1 MTIYNGLIQR
11 GLLEFLKLMMGIP
24 QYQPLSKKAFS
35 LDEPSTQLNELVFM
49 RNPITFPKIYS
60 EINPPQIPK
69 EQSKPNAR
77 IKSTDFKTAWTL
89 LHMASNKLFTLKRN
103 EKIPNWIVFW
113 KLTSLKVS
121 APIST
126 GNCRTIPAYTMMLNL
141 KKILSWN
148 WLTCIS

>member
-1 MTIYNGLIQR
+1 MTIYNGLIQL

-49 RNPITFPKIYS
+49 RNLITFPKIYS

-77 IKSTDFKTAWTL
+77 IKSTDFKTA
-89 LHMASNKLFTLKRN
+89 
-103 EKIPNWIVFW
+103 
-113 KLTSLKVS
+113 
-121 APIST
+121 
-126 GNCRTIPAYTMMLNL
+126 
-141 KKILSWN
+141 
-148 WLTCIS
+148 